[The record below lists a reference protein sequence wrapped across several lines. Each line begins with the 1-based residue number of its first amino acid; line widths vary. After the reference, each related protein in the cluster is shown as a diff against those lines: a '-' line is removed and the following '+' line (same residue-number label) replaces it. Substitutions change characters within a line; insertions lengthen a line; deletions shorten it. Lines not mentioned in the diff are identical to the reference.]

1 MQIAPPRL
9 PIHLI
14 PKSFLLDVP
23 ASAYQPSAAAQH
35 KRARSKDHNARFF
48 ADFFNARKPAPKQ
61 LGPQTLRFKVGGWVN
76 LPVDFRQPVSL
87 LLIFHDANGEQAL
100 LIDEMDA
107 RGASEVLLSGEVEIT
122 GTNIDAMSI
131 YCG

>member
-23 ASAYQPSAAAQH
+23 ASAYQPSAAAQR

-48 ADFFNARKPAPKQ
+48 ADFFNVRKPAPKQ

-87 LLIFHDANGEQAL
+87 LLIFHDANGA
-100 LIDEMDA
+100 
-107 RGASEVLLSGEVEIT
+107 GA
-122 GTNIDAMSI
+122 AHR
-131 YCG
+131 